1 MAKKKSKSKVEKEK
15 NVENVEVKEVKE
27 VKAAKATLFD
37 LHSASFNKGA
47 ISTTWKRN
55 DLILEAKEVFKNV
68 IIEEFNQNPFRIAFV
83 IGSGRLP
90 TEGYYSVN

>member
-1 MAKKKSKSKVEKEK
+1 MAKKKGKSKVEKEK
-15 NVENVEVKEVKE
+15 NVENVEVKEVK
-27 VKAAKATLFD
+27 AAKPTLFD